1 MVTNVTNF
9 GRSGLYDWVIQR
21 LTAVVLAV
29 YFVFFLSY
37 LLFNPDVNYQQWQAL
52 FSTTWMRIASLLA
65 LLAICAHAWIGLWTI
80 STDYLTSD
88 MIGAKATVI
97 RFLFQTGCV
106 VLMFIYLVWGIQ
118 ILWGI

>member
-9 GRSGLYDWVIQR
+9 GRSGVYDWVIQR
-21 LTAVVLAV
+21 LTAVVLGV
-29 YFVFFLSY
+29 YFIALLGY
-37 LLFNPDVNYQQWQAL
+37 LLVNPDLSFQQWQAL
-52 FSTTWMRIASLLA
+52 FGTTWMRIASLLA
-65 LLAICAHAWIGLWTI
+65 LLALCAHAWIGLWTI

-88 MIGAKATVI
+88 MIGERAAII
-97 RFLFQTGCV
+97 RFLFQTACV